1 MKTNFMLLAF
11 CMLAISLTSQTQKIK
26 PKDRIISA
34 QLIGKKFE
42 EIKLFNFGKNS
53 GRKQR
58 VKIPKEF
65 KNYELL
71 SLSQQAMRRF
81 SNANASPE
89 AINLPLPNKSSILI
103 LQLVK
108 VAIKSENF
116 TSIELPAKQIVKPSN
131 ITHYRGIV
139 KNKNNSRAAISIQD
153 GEVYGYISLDN
164 VVGNFVLGKVEGSTN
179 HILYED
185 KDISHLN
192 NFICQADESY
202 YIGTS
207 KNIKSKSEL
216 PQRRTGKCPEIFFD
230 IANDVVRDKG
240 STSAASVFVEAMF
253 NQVAILY
260 NDEGINLKLSGIRA
274 WTSTAPFNDL
284 DSYRSYRNRNGFNG
298 DLGHFVTY
306 NYSGGVAWLDALCG
320 SYRYG
325 LSGIYR
331 NYSNVPRY
339 SWNIS
344 TIAHELGHNFGSS
357 HTHACVWNGNN
368 TAIDGCYQTEGN
380 CSRPG
385 APSDGGTIMSYCHLN
400 SVGTNLRKG
409 FGSQPAN
416 VIRRA
421 INNANCVDSCSD
433 NGGGGNDGEVSC
445 AGVEEWSGNTNYSS
459 GDRVVYNGRLFE
471 RTGNN
476 DWNDLGACSSDN
488 CYGVKEW
495 KSDTTYIEGDLVVY
509 QGNLFKRENNN
520 WTSLGSC
527 DNQNGDPCS
536 GIDPWQENTNYQA
549 GDKVIYQGK
558 AFEWD
563 GSQWIELATCTS
575 QPGVKLKTI
584 DGNNFTSMGLQIYPN
599 PVKEYLSFK
608 VTDMNTNETKVDL
621 MNILGKLILTKNISG
636 ISPSATISEKI
647 DVRVLPKGIYLLK
660 VTNGDKSIAKKIM
673 IK

>member
-1 MKTNFMLLAF
+1 MKTNFKLLVLYVLT
-11 CMLAISLTSQTQKIK
+11 MSLTCTAQKIK
-26 PKDRIISA
+26 PRERILSA
-34 QLIGKKFE
+34 QSEGQKFE
-42 EIKLFNFGKNS
+42 EINLFNFGKNS
-53 GRKQR
+53 RRKQR
-58 VKIPKEF
+58 IKIPKEL

-71 SLSQQAMRRF
+71 SLSSRVMGRF
-81 SNANASPE
+81 SNSNSSPE
-89 AINLPLPNKSSILI
+89 AMILPLPNKSSTMI

-108 VAIKSENF
+108 VSLKSDDY
-116 TSIELPAKQIVKPSN
+116 SSKELPSKQITKPLE
-131 ITHYRGIV
+131 ITHYRGII
-139 KNKNNSRAAISIQD
+139 KNESNSRVAMSIRN
-153 GEVYGYISLDN
+153 GEIYGYISLDDK
-164 VVGNFVLGKVEGSTN
+164 VGNFVLGKIKGSN
-179 HILYED
+179 EHILYED

-192 NFICQADESY
+192 DFKCQIEKLHHLKAPKELE
-202 YIGTS
+202 
-207 KNIKSKSEL
+207 KKSKQ
-216 PQRRTGKCPEIFFD
+216 PAANAGKCPKIFFD

-240 STSAASVFVEAMF
+240 GASAASAFVEAMF

-260 NDEGINLKLSGIRA
+260 NDEGVNLKLSGIRS

-306 NYSGGVAWLDALCG
+306 NYSGGVAWVNALCG

-409 FGSQPAN
+409 FGSQPAS
-416 VIRRA
+416 VIRRS
-421 INNANCVDSCSD
+421 INRASCVDSCSD
-433 NGGGGNDGEVSC
+433 NGGGGNGDEVSC
-445 AGVEEWSGNTNYSS
+445 AGVNNWAENTNYTA
-459 GDRVVYNGRLFE
+459 GDKVVYNGRLFE

-488 CYGVKEW
+488 CYGVDEW
-495 KSDTTYIEGDLVVY
+495 TSEANYKDGDLVVY
-509 QGNLFKRENNN
+509 QGNLFKRENND
-520 WTSLGSC
+520 WTGLGSC

-558 AFEWD
+558 AFEWN
-563 GSQWIELATCTS
+563 GAEWIELATCSS
-575 QPGVKLKTI
+575 QPGIKLNSLSK
-584 DGNNFTSMGLQIYPN
+584 NNFKKIALNVYPN
-599 PVKEYLSFK
+599 PVKEFLNFK
-608 VTDMNTNETKVDL
+608 VKHMKAKETKVSL
-621 MNILGKLILTKNISG
+621 RNILGKLVLTKQVNR
-636 ISPSATISEKI
+636 ISPGATVSEKI
-647 DVRVLPKGIYLLK
+647 DVKALPKGIYLLK
-660 VTNGDKSIAKKIM
+660 ITNGKTSVAKRVM

>member
-1 MKTNFMLLAF
+1 MCQA
-11 CMLAISLTSQTQKIK
+11 QKIK
-26 PKDRIISA
+26 PKERIISA
-34 QLIGKKFE
+34 KSEGKTFE
-42 EIKLFNFGKNS
+42 EINLFNFGKNS

-71 SLSQQAMRRF
+71 SLSQQAMGRF
-81 SNANASPE
+81 SNAKVAPE
-89 AINLPLPNKSSILI
+89 AINLPLPNKSSTMM

-108 VAIKSENF
+108 VSIKSDNF
-116 TSIELPAKQIVKPSN
+116 SSLELPSKQIISPSK
-131 ITHYRGIV
+131 ITHYRGII
-139 KNKNNSRAAISIQD
+139 KNKNNSRAAISIQN

-164 VVGNFVLGKVEGSTN
+164 TVGNLVLGKVKGSSD

-192 NFICQADESY
+192 DFICQVDDSY
-202 YIGTS
+202 KTKSS
-207 KNIKSKSEL
+207 KAVKSKTEL
-216 PQRRTGKCPEIFFD
+216 PQSNAGKCPEIFFD

-240 STSAASVFVEAMF
+240 GASAASAFVEAMF

-274 WTSTAPFNDL
+274 WTSAAPFNDL

-306 NYSGGVAWLDALCG
+306 NYSGGVAWVNALCG

-409 FGSQPAN
+409 FGSQPAS
-416 VIRRA
+416 VIRRN
-421 INNANCVDSCSD
+421 IRNASCVDSCSD
-433 NGGGGNDGEVSC
+433 NGGGGDGNGDETSC
-445 AGVEEWSGNTNYSS
+445 AGIPDWSGNTNYSA
-459 GDRVVYNGRLFE
+459 GDKVVYNGRLFE
-471 RTGNN
+471 RTAND
-476 DWNDLGACSSDN
+476 DWNDLGTCSSDK
-488 CYGVKEW
+488 CYGVDEW
-495 KSDTTYIEGDLVVY
+495 TSNTTYKEGDLVVY
-509 QGNLFKRENNN
+509 QGNLFKRENDD
-520 WTSLGSC
+520 WTGLGSC
-527 DNQNGDPCS
+527 DSQNGNPCS

-558 AFEWD
+558 AFEWN
-563 GSQWIELATCTS
+563 GSEWIELATCTS
-575 QPGVKLKTI
+575 QPGIKSNSLQKNNFKTI
-584 DGNNFTSMGLQIYPN
+584 ALHVYPN
-599 PVKEYLSFK
+599 PVRTSLSFK
-608 VTDMNTNETKVDL
+608 ITHMKTKETQVNL
-621 MNILGKLILTKNISG
+621 VNILGKLVLSKNISR
-636 ISPSATISEKI
+636 ISPGATVTERI
-647 DVRVLPKGIYLLK
+647 DVKTLPKGIYLLK
-660 VTNGDKSIAKKIM
+660 ITNGNKSITKKIM
-673 IK
+673 IE